1 MEPGR
6 TLARRCRVVL
16 TMVVMLGLWLT
27 PTAQAAQTMQLNV
40 PCPQYGV
47 NRSYG
52 GGWAT
57 MSVIRRGQ
65 RASNKGPFALYEV
78 LIRINYNQRALVDR
92 SALIVQG
99 SAFATYGPFGN
110 INGYKKDEV
119 IYLRPSFGK
128 PNPYYVHTTVT
139 VKIGSTITFA
149 GAAANGPQLV
159 FWGPVDGCLV
169 T

>member
-1 MEPGR
+1 
-6 TLARRCRVVL
+6 VVL
-16 TMVVMLGLWLT
+16 TMAVVTALCLT
-27 PTAQAAQTMQLNV
+27 PAAQSAQTMQLNV

-99 SAFATYGPFGN
+99 SAFATYGTFGN
-110 INGYKKDEV
+110 IKGYKRDEE
-119 IYLRPSFGK
+119 IYLRPSLGK